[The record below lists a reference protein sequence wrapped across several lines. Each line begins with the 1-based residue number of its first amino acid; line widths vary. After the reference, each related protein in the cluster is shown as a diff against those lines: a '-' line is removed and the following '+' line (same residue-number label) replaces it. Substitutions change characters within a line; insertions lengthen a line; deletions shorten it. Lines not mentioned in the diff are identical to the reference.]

1 MKLRGKWLVTLL
13 VVGLAVGM
21 LGGCILVPTVT
32 GGDVPVTATVL
43 EAASQTTQPRS
54 RPAGR
59 PVERFVAFTYYPLEA
74 EGLDAFV
81 VSPPRQRVRYPV
93 KLRIG
98 LFWLIPVSA
107 RGPQSWIDSESLGMI
122 AFTDGCWPTLAA
134 EWPEPPR
141 GCLSRMQREGD
152 NPTDPASAS
161 ITFYPRSKTWGLDV
175 LDNLGGPG
183 GWGWGWFTR
192 PLIEAVDRSR
202 HLSDTDR
209 LMVYRQCLGVLQRA
223 APMERTLIDHDAHD
237 AAQRLLRER
246 ITALC
251 RSSGDKPPPASDDA
265 AGWLALVKAD
275 VASKGIKDASSEW
288 MGAMADA
295 GLAKC
300 VKSLLA
306 EGADPDRYVH
316 SHYPSPLRIAARR
329 GHVAVARELLAAG
342 ADINASTGDS
352 KHQRRALHTAVS
364 YRKREMAEFLLDNGA
379 DVNAAAIWGGD
390 YETALSMASRSADI
404 EIVKL
409 LLARGAKVKAQKGQ
423 QATALHRA
431 CEGPFVCSQF
441 RGDPGRVRV
450 VAALLKHGADPNAA
464 DRNGNTALH
473 VAIEHGRGDLLPLLL
488 EHGGDLS
495 AKNKEGQTP
504 LMLAKGLGNHQATA
518 LLRKHGAKK

>member
-1 MKLRGKWLVTLL
+1 M
-13 VVGLAVGM
+13 
-21 LGGCILVPTVT
+21 
-32 GGDVPVTATVL
+32 PVTATVL
-43 EAASQTTQPRS
+43 GAASQTTQPRS

-81 VSPPRQRVRYPV
+81 VSPPQQRVRYPV
-93 KLRIG
+93 KLRIR
-98 LFWLIPVSA
+98 LFWLINTSA
-107 RGPQSWIDSESLGMI
+107 SGPQSWIDTESLGMI

-141 GCLSRMQREGD
+141 GCLSRMRREGD
-152 NPTDPASAS
+152 NPTGPARAS
-161 ITFYPRSKTWGLDV
+161 ITFYPRSRRWGLDV

-209 LMVYRQCLGVLQRA
+209 LMVYRQCLEVLQRA
-223 APMERTLIDHDAHD
+223 APMERAWMDEDAHD
-237 AAQRLLRER
+237 AAQRSLRER

-251 RSSGDKPPPASDDA
+251 RASGAKPPPAPDDA
-265 AGWLALVKAD
+265 DGWLALVKAD
-275 VASKGIKDASSEW
+275 VASKGIKDASAEW
-288 MGAMADA
+288 MGAMVDA

-300 VKSLLA
+300 VKFLLA

-329 GHVAVARELLAAG
+329 GHIAVARELLAAG
-342 ADINASTGDS
+342 ADIDASTGDS
-352 KHQRRALHTAVS
+352 KHQRRALHTAVF

-379 DVNAAAIWGGD
+379 DVNAAAIWGPD
-390 YETALSMASRSADI
+390 HETALGMASVIADI
-404 EIVKL
+404 EIVEL
-409 LLARGAKVKAQKGQ
+409 LLARGAKVKSQKGQ
-423 QATALHRA
+423 HATALHRA
-431 CEGPFVCSQF
+431 CKGLFVCREFQ
-441 RGDPGRVRV
+441 GDPGRVPV
-450 VAALLKHGADPNAA
+450 VAALLKHGADPNAT
-464 DRNGNTALH
+464 DRDGNTALH
-473 VAIEHGRGDLLPLLL
+473 VAIDNGRGDLLPLLL
-488 EHGGDLS
+488 EHGGDPS

-504 LMLAKGLGNHQATA
+504 LMLANERGNYQATA